1 MKPAKDAHEKGIRA
15 ALKEGL
21 PVWYIRTQMRTMW
34 YESEDFE
41 LLERILGEKRIPQQ
55 AELF

>member
-1 MKPAKDAHEKGIRA
+1 MKPAKDAHEKEIRA
-15 ALKEGL
+15 AL
-21 PVWYIRTQMRTMW
+21 

>member
-15 ALKEGL
+15 ALKTGL
-21 PVWYIRTQMRTMW
+21 PAWYIRAQMRTMW
-34 YESEDFE
+34 YEPEDFD
-41 LLERILGEKRIPQQ
+41 LLDRILKEKQTPQQ